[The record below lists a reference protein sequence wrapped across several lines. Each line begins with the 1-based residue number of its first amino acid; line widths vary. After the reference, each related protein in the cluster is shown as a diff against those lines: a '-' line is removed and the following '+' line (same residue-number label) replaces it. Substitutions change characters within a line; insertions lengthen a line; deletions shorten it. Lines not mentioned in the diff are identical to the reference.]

1 MSQEPEDG
9 MERTPADGP
18 DIEQTVRQAY
28 KELVDSVYQH
38 LEKRYGMSFYICR
51 MISDPGALRIRMIV
65 RTQDEPLVCFTVE
78 LDGDTGEI
86 RDNYV
91 GALCL
96 NELRAALEEDLPG
109 TAVSAALLEG
119 IVPETDA
126 GLTLAAYLR
135 KHGDRR
141 ILAHII
147 APADACP
154 ERDTVISAV
163 RRACGTYGAEIA
175 AHCYALEGER
185 FQACRR
191 QLEAYPSLT
200 GAMVREHR
208 PAREFSFLAGD
219 GGVRVSE
226 VK

>member
-9 MERTPADGP
+9 MEQMPAEGP
-18 DIEQTVRQAY
+18 DIEQAFRRAQ
-28 KELVDSVYQH
+28 KNLVDGVYQH
-38 LEKRYGMSFYICR
+38 LENRYGRPFRICR
-51 MISDPGALRIRMIV
+51 AISDPGAPRIRMIV

-91 GALCL
+91 GTLCL
-96 NELRAALEEDLPG
+96 NELKAALEEDLPG
-109 TAVSAALLEG
+109 TAVSATLLEG

-147 APADACP
+147 APADAYP
-154 ERDTVISAV
+154 ERSAVISAV
-163 RRACGTYGAEIA
+163 QRAHGAFDAEIA
-175 AHCYALEGER
+175 VYCYALEGESFR
-185 FQACRR
+185 ACRR

-208 PAREFSFLAGD
+208 PVREFSFLAGD
-219 GGVRVSE
+219 GGIRVSE